1 MPAAVLELFWR
12 RQIAVHDEAKE
23 TERQIVQHIDQEFS
37 NLINSLKDL
46 VRLIPTDLLYRH
58 PPAVSVGENILRS
71 AAIVEQ
77 TCGGLTSNLWD
88 DPFEWTLPETLS
100 NPALIIEYLS
110 EVDLERQHAFSSI
123 RDDGALSKLISDPS
137 GERLLISL
145 LLETL
150 VRASDFRGRALAI
163 LVQLKD

>member
-1 MPAAVLELFWR
+1 M
-12 RQIAVHDEAKE
+12 AKD
-23 TERQIVQHIDQEFS
+23 TERQIVQHLEQEFAE
-37 NLINSLKDL
+37 LIKSLKDL
-46 VRLIPTDLLYRH
+46 VRSVPTELLYRH

-71 AAIVEQ
+71 AAVVEQ

-100 NPALIIEYLS
+100 NPDLVVDYLS
-110 EVDLERQHAFSSI
+110 DVDAARQRAFSSI
-123 RDDGALSKLISDPS
+123 QDDSALTKYISDPS

-150 VRASDFRGRALAI
+150 VKASEYKGRAVA
-163 LVQLKD
+163 VLKV